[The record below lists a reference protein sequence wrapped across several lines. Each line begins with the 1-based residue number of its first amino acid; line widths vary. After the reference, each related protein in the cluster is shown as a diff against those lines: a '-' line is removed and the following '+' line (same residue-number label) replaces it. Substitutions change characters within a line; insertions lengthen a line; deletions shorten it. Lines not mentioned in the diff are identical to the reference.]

1 MILNQRKSHKY
12 IWLVI
17 TIAMPFFLFFAIKD
31 LDFSSKSS
39 TLQPKQVTANI
50 EGNILQIQL
59 NEPFKS
65 PSPLVYEIDA
75 NGKAG
80 KIIGQLAGVGN
91 YKFMV
96 TSKVKGIVVMDGIKK
111 DELFKIEF

>member
-1 MILNQRKSHKY
+1 MILSQRKSHKY

-17 TIAMPFFLFFAIKD
+17 TIAMPILLFFAIKD
-31 LDFSSKSS
+31 LDFSSKSN
-39 TLQPKQVTANI
+39 TLQPKQVTAYV
-50 EGNILQIQL
+50 EGNTLQIQL

-65 PSPLVYEIDA
+65 SSLLIYEIDA

-91 YKFMV
+91 YKFMLS
-96 TSKVKGIVVMDGIKK
+96 SKVKGLVIVDGIKK